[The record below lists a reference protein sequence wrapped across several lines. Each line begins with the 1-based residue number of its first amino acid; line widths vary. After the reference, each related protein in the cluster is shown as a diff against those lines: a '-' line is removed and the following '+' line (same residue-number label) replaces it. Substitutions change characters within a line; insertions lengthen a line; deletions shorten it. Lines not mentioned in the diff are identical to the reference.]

1 MLSLR
6 QDTRRYTASITN
18 ISKNTDLSDCVEEI
32 VIKTPTIDSISS
44 FVVEFKLQEKM
55 IDSGNEVRIQVL
67 DEESNVIYTLQ
78 GQAHLDRTQYKG
90 ITQLYSYTVKDT
102 FDKLF
107 DRVIS
112 KTETFYDLFICNGK
126 DTSNSLIHIMASKLG
141 VEVAGEDDLQRIPFV
156 VFKEGTRW
164 LDELQTLIAGTGN
177 IIYLQDKKLFYKP
190 VDYNYETEF
199 EFDAKNMLKTIEI
212 EHIET
217 YKNSAKVVYDR
228 FEKLDNQVVFNVAAK
243 VITDANT
250 NKDTQVPTMKIK
262 YVSDIVANPTITK
275 ATGYYFENE
284 DVKSKVEVQLKPD
297 EHYILQKMDNTGC
310 EVKFYNPYNYKMYID
325 NFEISGIPL
334 VRYENNE
341 VIYKNTA
348 VLQDEQCNYIVANKN
363 KYIQALEQAKSIAKK
378 LYLKSIASNRIFTF
392 NTDFNANVQLGKIY
406 ALSVKDINT
415 KVRVTSFVINLQP
428 SDFNMQIT
436 AEEVKEDIPFKVTT
450 ADSLN
455 AQTQFIDLK
464 PIHQAIDKNAKQIQE
479 TNKSLQ
485 LANNA
490 TNKVITQL
498 KQELTQ
504 GIQDSKVK
512 VYTLKPPLNALT
524 DANIG
529 DIYAANGN
537 VEVLV
542 KRGNKLTWERIADKQ
557 VEETLNNYM
566 RETNN
571 KMIAISYQ
579 SKAPTKSN
587 EGDIWI
593 DTANDGV
600 WYRWNGKEWQQ
611 VDKSVREALKKANT
625 DINKIEK
632 SITTIN
638 NTINNKI
645 MAKAFVQEQEPSA
658 GMKNYD
664 VWYKKSNNTY
674 KVYLNGKWNNA
685 SEDDIFPALRHY
697 ASLSNAQLEIGTKL
711 GQVDNFAK
719 VVNSKADNI
728 NDTAKNAQT
737 KADEAYKRAGIF
749 LTNSDQKFGA
759 KNGTLAEVSL
769 DKEGAIRLSNANNLL
784 EWNVKDPRNSKR
796 MRSKFYMGVS
806 DISKIPDDVYFK
818 VGDEATGFTIELKE
832 GKSIAKVDGT
842 EISQKFNQVETNLKS
857 SLETLK
863 KETAQHTKTLE
874 NTVNTKTSEVLNVA
888 NSKINSLESTVNSK
902 TKSLENNIGGVKQ
915 EIKGVTTTL
924 TKDIDSKVSNVTN
937 TLTKDINTKVGSVTT
952 TLTKDINTKVSNVTT
967 TLTKDID
974 SKVSGVN
981 SKIDTK
987 TKELTGHIDT
997 QIANVSKTVESK
1009 VNGVKQEMSKELT
1022 DYTNKLKTQ
1031 IVENIARLESA
1042 DSKIAGELKK
1052 ETEKILT
1059 EQRKSTEDYKRT
1071 LDDIL
1076 NRTYYL
1082 SLLPH
1087 AKMLYPD
1094 PEFASG
1100 RNSTDTY
1107 EWGNNGGMITSSIID
1122 YQSPNSSGK
1131 VLQIVKKQG
1140 KLNAAGCGGFQFGTP
1155 CKYRSVYVSKIIA
1168 KIPKGFTLQFGS
1180 NSIGDN
1186 GNHIGWLGEHV
1197 GTGEFETY
1205 YYALRCGTT
1214 NFSSTNYY
1222 YLGCDDTTT
1231 AVTWYVAYATVFDC
1245 TADDDRIATMK
1256 RSIQNYKTEFTAN
1269 IGTVEKALKEGN
1281 FVVTGNTVFDGNAS
1295 FISKGT
1301 DEKITINGGS
1311 IDFYRTING
1320 REARLTRIRNIRYGT
1335 VSTNSSGSGVVN
1347 FDGFRQPM
1355 LVFPTVK
1362 SANFG
1367 KNMASIFCYAEHIS
1381 GTQYRFYVGGTNEDF
1396 KEAKAIR
1403 VNSRNW
1409 NANSVVSTTF
1419 LGWTGSYASGG
1430 SFSMDRVK
1438 KHEFRGHDR
1447 NVTKVPVVRVR
1458 ILRNGENIMQRD
1470 YTANARIDSSFNYS
1484 IGIDISGSV
1493 NIFKKFANRTNVNY
1507 TMAIDVIQPNLEVK
1521 CGRSYHKEYGSD
1533 GGSATFYYQK
1543 IGTILSLN
1551 ANMFS
1556 NISLTASAETST
1568 ISSSTGYGEVGYI
1581 AMEID

>member
-32 VIKTPTIDSISS
+32 IIKTPMIDSISS

-199 EFDAKNMLKTIEI
+199 EFDAKNMLKAIEI

-284 DVKSKVEVQLKPD
+284 DVKSKVEVQLKPN
-297 EHYILQKMDNTGC
+297 EHYVLQKMDNTGC
-310 EVKFYNPYNYKMYID
+310 EVKFYNPYNYKLYVD

-341 VIYKNTA
+341 VIYKNMA
-348 VLQDEQCNYIVANKN
+348 VLEDEQCNYIVANKN

-378 LYLKSIASNRIFTF
+378 LYLKSVASNRIFTF

-406 ALSVKDINT
+406 ALSVKDINA
-415 KVRVTSFVINLQP
+415 KVRVTSFTINLQP

-485 LANNA
+485 LASNT

-504 GIQDSKVK
+504 GIRDSKVK
-512 VYTLKPPLNALT
+512 VYTLKPPLNTLT

-542 KRGNKLTWERIADKQ
+542 KQGNKLTWERIADKQ

-566 RETNN
+566 QQTNN

-579 SKAPTKSN
+579 SQAPTKN
-587 EGDIWI
+587 NQGDIWI

-645 MAKAFVQEQEPSA
+645 MAKAFIEEQEPSA

-697 ASLSNAQLEIGTKL
+697 ASLSTAQLEIGTKL

-719 VVNSKADNI
+719 TVNS
-728 NDTAKNAQT
+728 

-749 LTNSDQKFGA
+749 LTNDDQKFGA

-784 EWNVKDPRNSKR
+784 EWNVKDPKNPKR
-796 MRSKFYMGVS
+796 MCSKFYMGVS

-902 TKSLENNIGGVKQ
+902 
-915 EIKGVTTTL
+915 
-924 TKDIDSKVSNVTN
+924 
-937 TLTKDINTKVGSVTT
+937 
-952 TLTKDINTKVSNVTT
+952 
-967 TLTKDID
+967 
-974 SKVSGVN
+974 
-981 SKIDTK
+981 IDTK

-1009 VNGVKQEMSKELT
+1009 VNGVKQEIDTKTKDAIEYTKKQISDLEQGLNKKVESVQNSGSEIKQDMEREITFTVGGSADIYYPVIINSEDTSTVSNLTVYRRYNETAPNSWYSNSSTHHGSLYLVINTRFGNNWDGDST
-1022 DYTNKLKTQ
+1022 DYEIVKFGETYTAIAAKLERFVFPGIVIWLRGGGAVYHAYTDNPKTNKSLK
-1031 IVENIARLESA
+1031 A
-1042 DSKIAGELKK
+1042 DVYLQGIKYDDYGGDYAKHYHGQVVKPGTYGELDK
-1052 ETEKILT
+1052 
-1059 EQRKSTEDYKRT
+1059 
-1071 LDDIL
+1071 
-1076 NRTYYL
+1076 
-1082 SLLPH
+1082 
-1087 AKMLYPD
+1087 A
-1094 PEFASG
+1094 
-1100 RNSTDTY
+1100 
-1107 EWGNNGGMITSSIID
+1107 SSI
-1122 YQSPNSSGK
+1122 
-1131 VLQIVKKQG
+1131 KKN
-1140 KLNAAGCGGFQFGTP
+1140 K
-1155 CKYRSVYVSKIIA
+1155 
-1168 KIPKGFTLQFGS
+1168 
-1180 NSIGDN
+1180 
-1186 GNHIGWLGEHV
+1186 
-1197 GTGEFETY
+1197 
-1205 YYALRCGTT
+1205 
-1214 NFSSTNYY
+1214 
-1222 YLGCDDTTT
+1222 
-1231 AVTWYVAYATVFDC
+1231 AYAAWQVDQN
-1245 TADDDRIATMK
+1245 
-1256 RSIQNYKTEFTAN
+1256 IQNYKTEFTAN

-1301 DEKITINGGS
+1301 DERITINGGS

-1320 REARLTRIRNIRYGT
+1320 REARLSRIRNIRYGT
-1335 VSTNSSGSGVVN
+1335 VSTNSSGSGTVN

-1367 KNMASIFCYAEHIS
+1367 KNMASIFCYAEHIG
-1381 GTQYRFYVGGTNEDF
+1381 GTQYRFYVGGTNEDLR
-1396 KEAKAIR
+1396 EAKAIR
-1403 VNSRNW
+1403 VNSKTW
-1409 NANSVVSTTF
+1409 TASNATSTTL
-1419 LGWTGSYASGG
+1419 LGWTGSYYNGG
-1430 SFSMDRVK
+1430 DCPMDRTD
-1438 KHEFRGHDR
+1438 ERNYRGNDR
-1447 NVTKVPVVRVR
+1447 HVIRTPQVRVR
-1458 ILRNGENIMQRD
+1458 ILRNGENIIQRD
-1470 YTANARIDSSFNYS
+1470 YSANARIDSEFKWSM
-1484 IGIDISGSV
+1484 GIDISGSV
-1493 NIFKKFANRTNVNY
+1493 NIFKKFSSRSNVNY
-1507 TMAIDVIQPNLEVK
+1507 TMAIDILQPNLDVK
-1521 CGRSYHKEYGSD
+1521 CGYTYTQRYGSD
-1533 GGSATFYYQK
+1533 GGSSTSYYHK
-1543 IGTILSLN
+1543 VGTIFSIN
-1551 ANMFS
+1551 AGMFS

-1568 ISSSTGYGEVGYI
+1568 ISSATGYGEVGYI

>member
-190 VDYNYETEF
+190 LNYNYETEF

-284 DVKSKVEVQLKPD
+284 DVKSKVEVQLKPN

-310 EVKFYNPYNYKMYID
+310 EVKFYNPYNYKLYVD

-378 LYLKSIASNRIFTF
+378 LYLKNIASDRIFTF

-566 RETNN
+566 QETNN

-611 VDKSVREALKKANT
+611 VDKSVREALKKANA

-645 MAKAFVQEQEPSA
+645 MAKAFIQEQEPSA

-685 SEDDIFPALRHY
+685 GEDDIFPALRHY

-719 VVNSKADNI
+719 VVNSKADDI

-749 LTNSDQKFGA
+749 LTNNDQKFGA

-796 MRSKFYMGVS
+796 MCSKFYMGVS

-874 NTVNTKTSEVLNVA
+874 NTVN
-888 NSKINSLESTVNSK
+888 SK
-902 TKSLENNIGGVKQ
+902 TKTLENNIG
-915 EIKGVTTTL
+915 
-924 TKDIDSKVSNVTN
+924 D
-937 TLTKDINTKVGSVTT
+937 
-952 TLTKDINTKVSNVTT
+952 
-967 TLTKDID
+967 
-974 SKVSGVN
+974 
-981 SKIDTK
+981 
-987 TKELTGHIDT
+987 
-997 QIANVSKTVESK
+997 
-1009 VNGVKQEMSKELT
+1009 VKQEMSKELT

-1100 RNSTDTY
+1100 RNSTGTY

-1140 KLNAAGCGGFQFGTP
+1140 KLNGVGCGGFKFGTP

-1168 KIPKGFTLQFGS
+1168 KIPKGFTLQFAT

-1222 YLGCDDTTT
+1222 YLGCGDTTVG
-1231 AVTWYVAYATVFDC
+1231 VTWYVAYATVFDC
-1245 TADDDRIATMK
+1245 TANDDRVE
-1256 RSIQNYKTEFTAN
+1256 NYKTEITAN
-1269 IGTVEKALKEGN
+1269 IGTVEKALQEGN

-1295 FISKGT
+1295 FVSRGT

-1430 SFSMDRVK
+1430 DCPMDSVK
-1438 KHEFRGHDR
+1438 EHEFRGHDR

-1521 CGRSYHKEYGSD
+1521 CGRSYHKKYGSD
-1533 GGSATFYYQK
+1533 GGGATFYYQK